1 VWGRGEVHTSS
12 WWGNLMEIDHLKD
25 PGRDGRIILK
35 WLSRMGMRGLDSIVL
50 ALDKDRWRALVNS
63 AMNLRV
69 P

>member
-1 VWGRGEVHTSS
+1 
-12 WWGNLMEIDHLKD
+12 MEIDHLKD